1 MMPFRRVV
9 VGVDF
14 TDTSLAAARWA
25 SVELAPEAEIVL
37 AHIAPEPAPP
47 QFLRGHLP
55 PVAEI
60 VTEKET
66 ALYRGLCGLADL
78 VGRERAS
85 VQMLSGQ
92 PADGLAAIARRL
104 GADAVCV
111 GKSVKR
117 RGGARF
123 GATTASRLL
132 ARTDLPVVVV
142 PAGSRGAPSLV
153 LAAVSDFAHD
163 DAVLRDAG
171 RLAATWGA
179 SLEALHVMEPSVRER
194 ARELVGALD
203 AAHVPLP
210 AGIMDDSRLHALAE
224 AWLASLL
231 PHARLPRGAATSLV
245 RHGDPGQEIIAHAR
259 HFAIDMIVVGRGALA
274 SGASST
280 TEGTGAGSTARL
292 VLWAAECPV
301 LVLGRSPIH
310 LAPTIVA
317 LESDARARPAPLVV
331 ARGGRRAVLAH
342 PRPPR
347 RPGPGGG
354 DAA

>member
-1 MMPFRRVV
+1 MSFRRVV

-25 SVELAPEAEIVL
+25 SVQLAPEAEIVL

-66 ALYRGLCGLADL
+66 ALYRGLCGLAEL
-78 VGRERAS
+78 VGRTRAS
-85 VQMLSGQ
+85 VEMLSGQ

-104 GADAVCV
+104 GADAICV

-117 RGGARF
+117 RGSARF

-132 ARTDLPVVVV
+132 ARTELPVVVV
-142 PAGSRGAPSLV
+142 PGGARGAPTRMLV
-153 LAAVSDFAHD
+153 AVSELAPDA
-163 DAVLRDAG
+163 AVLRGAG
-171 RLAATWGA
+171 RLAERLGAT
-179 SLEALHVMEPSVRER
+179 LEALHVVEPAVRAR
-194 ARELVGALD
+194 ARELVDALR
-203 AAHVPLP
+203 ATRVPLT
-210 AGIMDDSRLHALAE
+210 AALEGDSQLHALAE
-224 AWLASLL
+224 QWLASQLS
-231 PHARLPRGAATSLV
+231 HARLPGESMTSLV

-259 HFAIDMIVVGRGALA
+259 QAEADLIVVGRGACA
-274 SGASST
+274 SATPGST
-280 TEGTGAGSTARL
+280 QAIGAGSTARL

-301 LVLGRSPIH
+301 IVSGRAAVQ
-310 LAPTIVA
+310 LTPTIVA
-317 LESDARARPAPLVV
+317 LDNDARPAPFIV
-331 ARGGRRAVLAH
+331 ARGGRRAVLAR